1 MRISNSMRWLVV
13 AVSAA
18 MLLAVAAACSS
29 ETIEVPGE
37 TVVVK
42 EEVVKTVE
50 VPGETVVKEVIKEV
64 QVPGETVVVKE
75 EVVKEVMVP
84 GETVVVE
91 KVVTETV
98 EVPGET
104 VTVEVVKTVEVPG
117 ETVVVE
123 KEVVKTVKV
132 PGQTVVVEKEV
143 VKTVE
148 VPGQTV
154 VVEKEVVKTVEVPGQ
169 TVVVEKVVVQEVAG
183 KKYVTDPTTGKVVTA
198 PEYGGTLTFATTL
211 EPPDA
216 DTHFFHV
223 QALVTGA
230 TVEKLGIM
238 DWAIDRDVFSF
249 RHTYVPLSPYTG
261 HLAERWDTPDP
272 LTIIFNI
279 RKGVNWQDK
288 APMNGRE
295 FTADDVVF
303 NFHRLLGL
311 GDFAEAGPSPFTY
324 NRPPGESVTATDRY
338 TVVIKLAEPSS
349 AALGQY
355 LGMGNTFI
363 NAPEVI
369 KEHGDVKDW
378 RNLVGTGPYFLT
390 DWTDGSSITLQ
401 KNPDYWKDDEKYPG
415 NRLPYIDEI
424 QGLFIAEEATI
435 LAGLR
440 SGKIDFIGFPA
451 GVPDITSVEV
461 VESLQKSNPEIVLEP
476 WFFRSENSYAM
487 DASKPPF
494 DDIRVRRAMQMA
506 LDLEGIDR
514 SFYKGTSLWQPQG
527 IVGEGLGSY
536 FTPFEEWPEEVKNG
550 YRYDPAG
557 AEALL
562 DQAGYPRGADGTRF
576 KTALNISYR
585 FPLDYGELAATY
597 WADIGV
603 DVEIGVLDEAGMI
616 AARRDRTWEGLM
628 SHTMGNN
635 TEPVSFLR
643 VVVHSSSHEDLHGV
657 PRPELDA
664 LLDAAGATASEEE
677 RQKLV
682 KEVDMYTME
691 NHWWI
696 WGPKPGSYMALQPW
710 VVGFN
715 GETWLGFMDRI
726 NIFSRLW
733 IDSALKAEM
742 GR

>member
-1 MRISNSMRWLVV
+1 MRISTSMRWLVV

-42 EEVVKTVE
+42 EEVIKTVE

-91 KVVTETV
+91 KEVVKTV

-104 VTVEVVKTVEVPG
+104 VTVEVVKEVMVPG
-117 ETVVVE
+117 E
-123 KEVVKTVKV
+123 
-132 PGQTVVVEKEV
+132 TVVVEKEV

-198 PEYGGTLTFATTL
+198 PEYGGTLTFATAL
-211 EPPDA
+211 EPEHA
-216 DTHFFHV
+216 DTHFFHIP
-223 QALVTGA
+223 ALVA
-230 TVEKLGIM
+230 SHTVEKLGLM
-238 DWAIDRDVFSF
+238 DWAIDRDIFSF
-249 RHTYVPLSPYTG
+249 SSSYRPLSFYKP
-261 HLAERWDTPDP
+261 HLAESWDTPDP

-303 NFHRLLGL
+303 NFQRLLGL
-311 GDFAEAGPSPFTY
+311 GDFAEAGPSPFSY
-324 NRPPGESVTATDRY
+324 QRPSGESVTATDRY

-355 LGMGNTFI
+355 LGEGNTFM

-369 KEHGDVKDW
+369 QQHGDVKDW
-378 RNLVGTGPYFLT
+378 RNLVGTGPYSLT
-390 DWTDGSSITLQ
+390 DWTEGSSTTWT
-401 KNPDYWKDDEKYPG
+401 KNPNYWKDDEKYPG

-424 QGLFIAEEATI
+424 QGLFITEEATR

-440 SGKIDFIGFPA
+440 TGKIDIVGAAA
-451 GVPDITSVEV
+451 GVADITSVEV
-461 VESLQKSNPEIVLEP
+461 LESLGKSNPEIVLQP
-476 WFFRSENSYAM
+476 WWSRSENSYAF

-494 DDIRVRRAMQMA
+494 DDIRVRKAMQMA

-514 SFYKGTSLWQPQG
+514 SVYKGTSLWQPQG
-527 IVGEGLGSY
+527 IIGEGSSGY
-536 FTPFEEWPEEVKNG
+536 FTPFDEWPEEVKNG
-550 YRYDPAG
+550 YRYDPAR

-562 DQAGYPRGADGTRF
+562 DEAGYPRGADGIRF
-576 KTALNISYR
+576 KTVLNHFYR
-585 FPLDYGELAATY
+585 FSSGYSELAATY
-597 WADIGV
+597 WAEIGV
-603 DVEIGVLDEAGMI
+603 DVQINVLDEAGAP
-616 AARRDRTWEGLM
+616 AARSNRTWEGLM
-628 SHTMGNN
+628 WHVMGNN
-635 TEPVSFLR
+635 SDPLAEIR
-643 VVVHSSSHEDLHGV
+643 NYVHSSGHLDLHGI
-657 PRPELDA
+657 RYPELDA
-664 LLDAAGATASEEE
+664 LLDAAQATASEEE

-696 WGPKPGSYMALQPW
+696 WGPKAGKYMAHQPW

-715 GETWLGFMDRI
+715 GENSLGAWYFAI
-726 NIFSRLW
+726 PARLW

-742 GR
+742 GH

>member
-1 MRISNSMRWLVV
+1 MRISTSMRWLVV

-18 MLLAVAAACSS
+18 MVLAVAAACSS

-42 EEVVKTVE
+42 EEVIKTVE

-91 KVVTETV
+91 KEVVKTV

-104 VTVEVVKTVEVPG
+104 VTVEVVKEVQVPG

-123 KEVVKTVKV
+123 KEVVKTVQV
-132 PGQTVVVEKEV
+132 PGETVVVEKEV
-143 VKTVE
+143 VR
-148 VPGQTV
+148 
-154 VVEKEVVKTVEVPGQ
+154 TVEVPGQ
-169 TVVVEKVVVQEVAG
+169 TVVVEKVVVQEVSG

-211 EPPDA
+211 EPANA
-216 DTHFFHV
+216 DTHFLHLP
-223 QALVTGA
+223 ALVTGA

-249 RHTYVPLSPYTG
+249 RNTYMQSSLFIP
-261 HLAERWDTPDP
+261 HLAESWDTPDP

-279 RKGVNWQDK
+279 REGVKWQDK

-303 NFHRLLGL
+303 NFQRWLSL
-311 GDFAEAGPSPFTY
+311 GDFAEGAPSWPVL
-324 NRPPGESVTATDRY
+324 RPSAESIESITATDRY
-338 TVVIKLAEPSS
+338 TVVIKLAEPNS
-349 AALGQY
+349 AALYQFLGQ
-355 LGMGNTFI
+355 GVSFI
-363 NAPEVI
+363 NPPEVI
-369 KEHGDVKDW
+369 KQHGDVKDW
-378 RNLVGTGPYFLT
+378 RNLVGTGPYSLT
-390 DWTDGSSITLQ
+390 DWTEGSSITLQ

-424 QGLFIAEEATI
+424 QGLFIKEETTI

-440 SGKIDFIGFPA
+440 AGKIDFIGHPA

-461 VESLQKSNPEIVLEP
+461 IESLRKSNPEIVLIP
-476 WFFRSENSYAM
+476 WWDRSQTSYRI

-506 LDLEGIDR
+506 IDLEGIDR
-514 SFYKGTSLWQPQG
+514 SVYKGTSMWQPQG
-527 IVGEGLGSY
+527 IIGEGISGY
-536 FTPFEEWPEEVKNG
+536 FTPFEEWPEEVKKG
-550 YRYDPAG
+550 YMYDPAG

-562 DQAGYPRGADGTRF
+562 DAAGYPRGADGTRF
-576 KTALNISYR
+576 KTAVTILSAGTGYS
-585 FPLDYGELAATY
+585 ELVASY
-597 WADIGV
+597 WAEIGV
-603 DVEIGVLDEAGMI
+603 DVEINVLDRAGYT
-616 AARRDRTWEGLM
+616 AALSNWTWEGLIGAA
-628 SHTMGNN
+628 MGNN
-635 TEPVSFLR
+635 TLPLGTVR
-643 VVVHSSSHEDLHGV
+643 AYVHSDSNLHGI
-657 PRPELDA
+657 RYPELDA
-664 LLDAAGATASEEE
+664 LLDAAGATTSVEEQ
-677 RQKLV
+677 QKLV
-682 KEVDMYTME
+682 KEVDMYTIE

-696 WGPKPGSYMALQPW
+696 WGPKAGKYMAHQPW

-726 NIFSRLW
+726 TIFSRLW

-742 GR
+742 GY

>member
-1 MRISNSMRWLVV
+1 MLV
-13 AVSAA
+13 
-18 MLLAVAAACSS
+18 AVAAACSS

-37 TVVVK
+37 TVVVEK
-42 EEVVKTVE
+42 EVVKTVE
-50 VPGETVVKEVIKEV
+50 VPGETVVKEVVKEV

-91 KVVTETV
+91 KVITETV

-123 KEVVKTVKV
+123 KEVVRTVEVPGETVVVKEEVVKTVEV
-132 PGQTVVVEKEV
+132 PGATVVVEKEV

-148 VPGQTV
+148 VPGPERV
-154 VVEKEVVKTVEVPGQ
+154 VVK
-169 TVVVEKVVVQEVAG
+169 EVAG
-183 KKYVTDPTTGKVVTA
+183 KKYVTDPTTGKVVIA
-198 PEYGGTLTFATTL
+198 PQYGGTLTYATAG
-211 EPPDA
+211 EPADA
-216 DTHFFHV
+216 DTHFLHS
-223 QALVTGA
+223 QARVTGA
-230 TVEKLGIM
+230 TTEKLGLM
-238 DWAIDRDVFSF
+238 DWGIDRDVFSF
-249 RHTYVPLSPYTG
+249 RTTYIPPDLSVYKP
-261 HLAERWDTPDP
+261 HLAESWDTPDP

-324 NRPPGESVTATDRY
+324 QRPPGESVTATDRY
-338 TVVIKLAEPSS
+338 TVVIKLPEPSS

-355 LGMGNTFI
+355 LGMGLTYM

-369 KEHGDVKDW
+369 QEHGDVKDW

-390 DWTDGSSITLQ
+390 DWTDGSSFTFQ

-424 QGLFIAEEATI
+424 QGLIIAEEETR

-440 SGKIDFIGFPA
+440 SGKIDILGLPA
-451 GVPDITSVEV
+451 GGSDIKSVEV
-461 VESLQKSNPEIVLEP
+461 VESLRKSNPEIMLQP
-476 WFFRSENSYAM
+476 WWGRSETSYVM

-494 DDIRVRRAMQMA
+494 DDVRVRKAMQMA
-506 LDLEGIDR
+506 IDLEGIDR
-514 SFYKGTSLWQPQG
+514 SVYKGTSAWQPQG
-527 IVGEGLGSY
+527 IIGEGVSGY
-536 FTPFEEWPEEVKNG
+536 FTPFEEWREEVKNG

-562 DQAGYPRGADGTRF
+562 DEAGYPRGADGTRF
-576 KTALNISYR
+576 KTVLNHLYR
-585 FPLDYGELAATY
+585 FDLGYSELAATY
-597 WADIGV
+597 GAEIGV
-603 DVEIGVLDEAGMI
+603 DVQINVLDG
-616 AARRDRTWEGLM
+616 AAATAVRGDRTWEGLIY
-628 SHTMGNN
+628 HTMGNS
-635 TEPVSFLR
+635 TEPLGFVR
-643 VVVHSSSHEDLHGV
+643 QMVHSTSHEDLHGI
-657 PRPELDA
+657 RYPELDA
-664 LLDAAGATASEEE
+664 LLDAAQATTSEEE
-677 RQKLV
+677 RQRLV

-691 NHWWI
+691 NQWWI
-696 WGPKPGSYMALQPW
+696 WGPKAGNYMSHQPW

-715 GETWLGFMDRI
+715 GEAHLGFMDYFPI
-726 NIFSRLW
+726 LTRLW
-733 IDSALKAEM
+733 IDSELKAEM
-742 GR
+742 GH